1 MTRVTALIG
10 CVTASTCEGLRL
22 AKKRDCPS
30 SSDENDDVMDLAV
43 VVAEN
48 SLVVVLRLGQKDIG
62 ILSKEEDESW
72 LLQEG
77 WVPKVTLTSPCE
89 SLL

>member
-1 MTRVTALIG
+1 
-10 CVTASTCEGLRL
+10 
-22 AKKRDCPS
+22 
-30 SSDENDDVMDLAV
+30 MDLAV

-62 ILSKEEDESW
+62 ILSQEEDESW

-77 WVPKVTLTSPCE
+77 WVPEVALTSPCE
-89 SLL
+89 SLLSRVEENGPTTEISDNPRPRTTPFLDQRGKPRAYRR